1 MSLEEFKSKIASGQT
16 AWLQELTKDTLSKLV
31 QELGLQTNPNPNID
45 ELRKLLRE
53 YVKTRHTGHTMSHQA
68 TLPITSLENFSGGN
82 WRSYEEQL
90 NCYMLLHDI
99 SEDKKVPLLITKLT
113 SNVYDI
119 LSGLCAPK
127 LPINITY
134 EELCK
139 KLQEFYHPKINLAVH
154 RARFMD
160 RKQEEGETIKEY
172 LLAVRK
178 LAKDCDFTDVDEH
191 LKERLL
197 NGVHNETIRYEVLK
211 MADASLAKLT
221 AVAETA
227 EMAFKLSAKPV
238 DVFKLSMDRRKAS
251 QQPQKNR
258 QQQQQQSK
266 CLCCGKTGHWKD
278 QCTLRFKYCSE
289 CGRKGHIY
297 RLCPQKKPSLKTV
310 VCSEEKEE
318 DVCENNELDDMYQTL
333 NLG

>member
-1 MSLEEFKSKIASGQT
+1 MT
-16 AWLQELTKDTLSKLV
+16 
-31 QELGLQTNPNPNID
+31 
-45 ELRKLLRE
+45 
-53 YVKTRHTGHTMSHQA
+53 HQS

-113 SNVYDI
+113 SNVYDT
-119 LSGLCAPK
+119 LSGLCAPDI
-127 LPINITY
+127 PIKSTY
-134 EELCK
+134 EDLCK

-178 LAKDCDFTDVDEH
+178 LAKDCDFKDVDEH

-211 MADASLAKLT
+211 MADATLAKLT

-238 DVFKLSMDRRKAS
+238 DVFKLSTDRGKVS
-251 QQPQKNR
+251 LQPQKKR

-289 CGRKGHIY
+289 CGRKGHIF
-297 RLCPQKKPSLKTV
+297 RLCPLKKPSLKTV
-310 VCSEEKEE
+310 VCSEEKE
-318 DVCENNELDDMYQTL
+318 DVCETNELDDMYQTL